1 MNQTL
6 LMVLFISFF
15 VFLLWLGIFIS
26 VLFLKS
32 TGIITS
38 TILARVI
45 NTAGV
50 IIPLV
55 MGLSMFIGRT
65 GWHPLNA
72 AAYTISSTWIVI
84 VAGLFFASVIGWVVL
99 GVLNLSGSQFPRLYV
114 GIIILVIAVIY
125 PIYGV
130 INASTLRTKT
140 VTLELSQTASSLS
153 GMRIALVS
161 DLHVGLVR
169 GKNFVQ
175 KVVTRIMDQQP
186 DMIIIAGDLID
197 GPHFPYQEFLA
208 PLAELSAPQG
218 VYFTPGNHE
227 TYNDELDVVYTAIP
241 ENITIL
247 SDETITITG
256 TDITIAGFEYDTETR
271 DHFTERAQ
279 RVVGDTT
286 PIIGILHDPKHRDA
300 LGEIGIGLVLS
311 GHTHG
316 GQFFPGT
323 AIVRMIYGK
332 QTNGL
337 ELHQNSAY
345 YTTTGAGT
353 AVSPARV
360 GTDAEVVILEIE

>member
-15 VFLLWLGIFIS
+15 VFLLWLGVFVS
-26 VLFLKS
+26 VLFLKH
-32 TGIITS
+32 TGVITS
-38 TILARVI
+38 TLVSRVI
-45 NTAGV
+45 NTTAV
-50 IIPLV
+50 AIPLL
-55 MGLSMFIGRT
+55 MGLSMFLGRT
-65 GWHPLNA
+65 AWHPLNA
-72 AAYTISSTWIVI
+72 VLYTVTSTWIVI
-84 VAGLFFASVIGWVVL
+84 VAGLFFASVLGWLIL
-99 GVLNLSGSQFPRLYV
+99 GVLNLSGAGFPRMYL
-114 GIIILVIAVIY
+114 GVIVLAVSIIY
-125 PIYGV
+125 PLYGV
-130 INASTLRTKT
+130 INASILRTKT
-140 VTLELSQTASSLS
+140 VEVNLNQVEVLS

-175 KVVTRIMDQQP
+175 RVVDRIMKENP

-208 PLAELSAPQG
+208 PLSGLSAPQG

-227 TYNDELDVVYTAIP
+227 TYNDELEEVYKAIP
-241 ENITIL
+241 ENVTIL
-247 SDETITITG
+247 SDEIQTIPG
-256 TDITIAGFEYDTETR
+256 TDITIAGFEYDTESR
-271 DHFTERAQ
+271 EHFAERAV
-279 RVVGDTT
+279 RVAAGSS
-286 PIIGILHDPKHRDA
+286 PAIGILHDPKHRDSLSE
-300 LGEIGIGLVLS
+300 LGINLVVS

-323 AIVRMIYGK
+323 AIVRMIYGS

-337 ELHQNSAY
+337 VTHDSGAY

-360 GTDAEVVILEIE
+360 GTQAEVVILEVQ